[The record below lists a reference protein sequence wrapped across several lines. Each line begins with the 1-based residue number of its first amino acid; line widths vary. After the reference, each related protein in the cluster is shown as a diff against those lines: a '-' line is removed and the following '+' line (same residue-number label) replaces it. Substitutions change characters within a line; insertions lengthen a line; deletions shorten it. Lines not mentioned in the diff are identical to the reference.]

1 MQRNKPD
8 PKSYQNGQIYAIRS
22 YQTDMIYI
30 GSTCTLLSKRLYHHK
45 IEYMLQRK
53 YYSSFEIL
61 KYDDAY
67 IELLED
73 YPCKSKKEL
82 ERREGQLIRENR
94 ELCVNCQMVGRTK
107 KQWREDNSAT
117 IKQKKKVYYQKNTEK
132 IKQCRQEYY
141 QKNTEKIKQCIQKY
155 YKKNKKRLRERQPSN
170 HLCEC
175 GKYYTLYQKARHMKS
190 NHHKQEL
197 DIFDYTD
204 MILEVENMTKQFD
217 DYFKCK
223 NCI

>member
-1 MQRNKPD
+1 MQRNIPD

-30 GSTCTLLSKRLYHHK
+30 GSTCTLLSKRFYEHK
-45 IEYMLQRK
+45 SNYKLQRK
-53 YYSSFEIL
+53 YISSFEIL

-94 ELCVNCQMVGRTK
+94 ELCVNVIVVGRTK
-107 KQWREDNSAT
+107 KQYVEDNSAT
-117 IKQKKKVYYQKNTEK
+117 IKQKKKVYATKNTEK
-132 IKQCRQEYY
+132 IKQYKQEYF
-141 QKNTEKIKQCIQKY
+141 Q
-155 YKKNKKRLRERQPSN
+155 KNKKRICEKWHTRC
-170 HLCEC
+170 LCEC
-175 GKYYTLYQKARHMKS
+175 GEFYSLHHKARHLKT
-190 NHHKQEL
+190 NRHKKQL